1 MTPPSLRAALTFS
14 LIGPT
19 WILSA
24 PATAA
29 GRTGAANVIKV
40 SCFFRESLSK
50 QRLEPG
56 ACARDC
62 FALKQEKEKKNGG
75 GVVGVCVFLFKLAVK
90 PAPRNTNK

>member
-62 FALKQEKEKKNGG
+62 FALKQEKGKKKKENGVRWWGG
-75 GVVGVCVFLFKLAVK
+75 GGSVFVFFFS
-90 PAPRNTNK
+90 N